1 MLSLNFVLQADLCGI
16 KWKKL
21 VLNERPLATGD
32 PLDDPVLRSYTKCL
46 AKDILCVWR
55 RVSQHKNDL
64 DQTGGLGMFDISQVG
79 CPSVIHPPL
88 SLTAAKELWIFWYGE
103 EPDLTDLVSPE
114 LLKSPGKSSL
124 RTELKFIATASKQ
137 QEELGNLFLLAFCF
151 RFGRTRFLG
160 ERLVLWMQIAA
171 VQSFTQSNRTV
182 RRHQLFDSIFD

>member
-1 MLSLNFVLQADLCGI
+1 MCGI

-64 DQTGGLGMFDISQVG
+64 DQTGGLGMFDISQIG
-79 CPSVIHPPL
+79 CTSVIHPPL

-114 LLKSPGKSSL
+114 LLKSPGKF
-124 RTELKFIATASKQ
+124 ELISTMRRK
-137 QEELGNLFLLAFCF
+137 LNLFLFNVLDS
-151 RFGRTRFLG
+151 G
-160 ERLVLWMQIAA
+160 EQGSWESGLSYECRSL
-171 VQSFTQSNRTV
+171 
-182 RRHQLFDSIFD
+182 LFKALHNLIER

>member
-1 MLSLNFVLQADLCGI
+1 MCGI

-64 DQTGGLGMFDISQVG
+64 DQTGGLGMFDISQIG
-79 CPSVIHPPL
+79 CTTVIHPPL

-103 EPDLTDLVSPE
+103 EPDLTDLVSTE
-114 LLKSPGKSSL
+114 LLKSPGKYFSSVD
-124 RTELKFIATASKQ
+124 RRRKKKARY
-137 QEELGNLFLLAFCF
+137 LFALPF
-151 RFGRTRFLG
+151 
-160 ERLVLWMQIAA
+160 
-171 VQSFTQSNRTV
+171 
-182 RRHQLFDSIFD
+182 

>member
-1 MLSLNFVLQADLCGI
+1 MLNYLFIYVPVFSYLQADLCGI

-64 DQTGGLGMFDISQVG
+64 DQTGGLGMFDISQIG
-79 CPSVIHPPL
+79 CTSVIHPPL

-114 LLKSPGKSSL
+114 LLKSPGKH
-124 RTELKFIATASKQ
+124 
-137 QEELGNLFLLAFCF
+137 F
-151 RFGRTRFLG
+151 RRN
-160 ERLVLWMQIAA
+160 I
-171 VQSFTQSNRTV
+171 
-182 RRHQLFDSIFD
+182 

>member
-1 MLSLNFVLQADLCGI
+1 MQPLTFLTLKSSSLQRNSSRNVSNYKVSMLDNYNRLLIHLQADLCGI

-64 DQTGGLGMFDISQVG
+64 DQTGGLGMFDISQIG
-79 CPSVIHPPL
+79 CTSVIHPPL

-103 EPDLTDLVSPE
+103 EPDLTDSVSPE
-114 LLKSPGKSSL
+114 LLKSPGKSHKGFASQHRGNLL
-124 RTELKFIATASKQ
+124 RQQTNKKKNLKFIYFLRS
-137 QEELGNLFLLAFCF
+137 LF
-151 RFGRTRFLG
+151 
-160 ERLVLWMQIAA
+160 
-171 VQSFTQSNRTV
+171 
-182 RRHQLFDSIFD
+182 

>member
-1 MLSLNFVLQADLCGI
+1 MCFPVERLDLMLDGTGSEDDVINHRPKLSSLTDSNLCCCYFFQADLCGI

-64 DQTGGLGMFDISQVG
+64 DQTGGLGMFDISQIG
-79 CPSVIHPPL
+79 TSVIHPPL

-114 LLKSPGKSSL
+114 LLRSPGNFSIHSYSL
-124 RTELKFIATASKQ
+124 TPR
-137 QEELGNLFLLAFCF
+137 
-151 RFGRTRFLG
+151 
-160 ERLVLWMQIAA
+160 
-171 VQSFTQSNRTV
+171 
-182 RRHQLFDSIFD
+182 

>member
-1 MLSLNFVLQADLCGI
+1 MEKNAFFSPIRKKSSRLHSHSLHSRLLCLLHFPRSSSMILPENSRAHLVPIFPLQADLCGI

-55 RVSQHKNDL
+55 RVSQHKNEL
-64 DQTGGLGMFDISQVG
+64 DQTGGMGMFDMSQIGVT
-79 CPSVIHPPL
+79 SVIHPPL

-114 LLKSPGKSSL
+114 LLKAPGKYI
-124 RTELKFIATASKQ
+124 R
-137 QEELGNLFLLAFCF
+137 
-151 RFGRTRFLG
+151 
-160 ERLVLWMQIAA
+160 
-171 VQSFTQSNRTV
+171 
-182 RRHQLFDSIFD
+182 

>member
-1 MLSLNFVLQADLCGI
+1 MCGI

-64 DQTGGLGMFDISQVG
+64 DQTGGMNMFDISQIG
-79 CPSVIHPPL
+79 CTSVIHPPL

-103 EPDLTDLVSPE
+103 EPDLTDSVSPE
-114 LLKSPGKSSL
+114 LLKSPGKY
-124 RTELKFIATASKQ
+124 
-137 QEELGNLFLLAFCF
+137 FLL
-151 RFGRTRFLG
+151 
-160 ERLVLWMQIAA
+160 
-171 VQSFTQSNRTV
+171 
-182 RRHQLFDSIFD
+182 